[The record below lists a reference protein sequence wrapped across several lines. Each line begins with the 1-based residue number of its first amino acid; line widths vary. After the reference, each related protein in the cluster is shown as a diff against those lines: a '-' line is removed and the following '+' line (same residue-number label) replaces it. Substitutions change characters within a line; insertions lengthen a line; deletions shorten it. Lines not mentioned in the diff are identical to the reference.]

1 MVPSVRLRRHA
12 AERLPSV
19 ADRNAADSPAIGRPD
34 APSHHITSVV
44 VIAGISVAVGISAII
59 VGCGEAETETQA
71 NSRTAEAATTP
82 PTSTET
88 AATETATPE
97 TTTPETTTDS
107 TTAES
112 TAAETTT
119 AAAATCLR
127 GRRTCTQQ
135 DGGCADQ
142 TEAVDAKHNHQRQA
156 TRDDVAE
163 AGSGMGHVSLLPFF
177 SPHAQSRAGNF
188 MQSGG
193 SSHVCRRVSG
203 ENPGI
208 AIKFQR
214 KNSVRVAIFRLTP
227 V

>member
-44 VIAGISVAVGISAII
+44 VIAGISVAVRISAII

-82 PTSTET
+82 PTATET

-97 TTTPETTTDS
+97 TTTEPPQS

-127 GRRTCTQQ
+127 GHRTCTQQ

-142 TEAVDAKHNHQRQA
+142 TEAVDAKHNHQRQT

-177 SPHAQSRAGNF
+177 SPHAQSRTGNF

-193 SSHVCRRVSG
+193 SSHVSRKVSG